1 MKLLGEARQMQIYPW
16 LNSNCTQALYFCRQ
30 SSEDWSVAKTIF
42 CRLEKFQQLKL
53 SYSISMLLNAFP
65 LHLAQGIPSSFQTK
79 SMHQKAADKGK
90 RMESLGCRRKTAL
103 VCYQDVVLKQ
113 HKQDM
118 SKIVWIIW
126 TSFSDV
132 KPCNI
137 KTTVQSVW
145 VVRTFSWYGC
155 SRFLVRSNRLCKK
168 QCNHKN

>member
-1 MKLLGEARQMQIYPW
+1 MKDVT
-16 LNSNCTQALYFCRQ
+16 NSQC
-30 SSEDWSVAKTIF
+30 
-42 CRLEKFQQLKL
+42 QLKKA
-53 SYSISMLLNAFP
+53 SLNNVSEKQAGWF
-65 LHLAQGIPSSFQTK
+65 LAWKGLTQWKGCTKEKVQNSAGFQVQTR
-79 SMHQKAADKGK
+79 QQQAGDKRK

-103 VCYQDVVLKQ
+103 VCYQDVVLRQ

-132 KPCNI
+132 KACNI
-137 KTTVQSVW
+137 KTTAQSVW